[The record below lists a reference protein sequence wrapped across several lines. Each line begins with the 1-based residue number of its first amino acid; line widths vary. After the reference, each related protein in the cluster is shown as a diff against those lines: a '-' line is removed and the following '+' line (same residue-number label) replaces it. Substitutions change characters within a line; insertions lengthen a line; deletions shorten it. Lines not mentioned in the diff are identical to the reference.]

1 MNDKKAIKGIRD
13 SVRYPI
19 ELCNEGKFEE
29 LFETID
35 NNKQNKANLEI
46 IESEI
51 KLFTDQLPILK
62 YELSYIQWILNR
74 NRNFSKKVNEVIR
87 FNWLRLCL
95 NTKKDPDIE
104 YYLDLRGIDRE
115 EEVENCIVKRDS
127 ENKVVSGLR
136 STSIDSFF
144 LDQPQK
150 IYLKV
155 ITDWYIRRYNL
166 EMGRTLVKI
175 VTERDRFVHIMDRL
189 YPLGFLKLKEVSLVF
204 LLILSLFTY
213 ALQTETFEFIDKI
226 KSWLPLFKNPE
237 KIYFPAEIVHSLP
250 LEIIIFSIYAVGF
263 LIIMFI
269 ICSKNNILWM
279 HLIVPRLIGAIIIGF
294 LPLIMAEEIWSFA
307 SDITFSHAFIIISI
321 MLIVSL
327 FYLFVEVRNQKI
339 NTNSEAFKRAC
350 SVLIYGLNISLVF
363 SILINDLFGQYF
375 LKWPKEPRFKPLVGM
390 FGIINPQ
397 VVIVFASAALLIGI
411 FIQVFWEEKT
421 ITEPL

>member
-1 MNDKKAIKGIRD
+1 MNDKKSIKEIRD

-19 ELCNEGKFEE
+19 ELCYKGKFEE

-51 KLFTDQLPILK
+51 KLSTNQLPILK
-62 YELSYIQWILNR
+62 YELSYVQWILNR
-74 NRNFSKKVNEVIR
+74 NRNFSKKVNEVTR

-95 NTKKDPDIE
+95 NTKKDRDIE

-115 EEVENCIVKRDS
+115 EEVKNCIVKGDS
-127 ENKVVSGLR
+127 EKKVIPDLR
-136 STSIDSFF
+136 STDIASFF

-189 YPLGFLKLKEVSLVF
+189 YPLGFLKLKEVSLIF

-213 ALQTETFEFIDKI
+213 ALQAETFGVMDKLRL
-226 KSWLPLFKNPE
+226 WLPLFRNP
-237 KIYFPAEIVHSLP
+237 KKMYFPSEIVHSLP
-250 LEIIIFSIYAVGF
+250 LELIVFSIYATGF
-263 LIIMFI
+263 LILMFI

-279 HLIVPRLIGAIIIGF
+279 HLVVPRLIGAIIIGF

-307 SDITFSHAFIIISI
+307 SDITFNHAFVIITIVLVIS
-321 MLIVSL
+321 LL
-327 FYLFVEVRNQKI
+327 YLFVEVRNQKI
-339 NTNSEAFKRAC
+339 NTNSKAFKRAC
-350 SVLIYGLNISLVF
+350 VVLIYGLNISLVL
-363 SILINDLFGQYF
+363 SILINDLVGQYF
-375 LKWPKEPRFKPLVGM
+375 LKWPEEPHFKPLVGM

-397 VVIVFASAALLIGI
+397 VVIVFAATALLIGI